1 MIGSELVEFVD
12 SDTANVESCFTMW
25 LVLQEESVET
35 VCYGFGRYHDRFDR
49 RNGGWRISHR
59 VAHLEWERTT
69 VDAQR
74 LSTIPLWQAVT
85 HD

>member
-35 VCYGFGRYHDRFDR
+35 VSGGRSRCASS
-49 RNGGWRISHR
+49 GGPLIRLA
-59 VAHLEWERTT
+59 VDHLADEREPK
-69 VDAQR
+69 R
-74 LSTIPLWQAVT
+74 LRSR
-85 HD
+85 